1 MKCIAF
7 TVGGL
12 ESRQTGLSISPMEAN
27 FVNGK
32 ENGSSNG
39 RKLLFRRKWAI
50 LMQITDLRDMCGND
64 TSAAVN

>member
-1 MKCIAF
+1 MTACIAYS
-7 TVGGL
+7 V
-12 ESRQTGLSISPMEAN
+12 EAN

-64 TSAAVN
+64 TSAAAVN